1 MKKERDEAIK
11 RRDHARTEHEQV
23 SKSRKRALES
33 NELGRRE
40 GINAN
45 RRIHEMHLIIKR
57 ASPREATRE
66 LPVRRV
72 HALRAAPPPTKQER
86 GPGLTSPVLPPV
98 SWRYPAGRMHAGPT
112 PRAWLDFPRR
122 A

>member
-1 MKKERDEAIK
+1 MKKERDDAIR

-57 ASPREATRE
+57 ASPREATRDC
-66 LPVRRV
+66 PC
-72 HALRAAPPPTKQER
+72 AACTR
-86 GPGLTSPVLPPV
+86 
-98 SWRYPAGRMHAGPT
+98 
-112 PRAWLDFPRR
+112 
-122 A
+122 